1 MEKKRIWL
9 PVLCL
14 LFLLACAAAGC
25 GRESAPAGTREDGE
39 YWIYYLD
46 ASGTRLT
53 PNAYQTETT
62 DTDQLVEELMG
73 QLRSV
78 PQELDSQS
86 AIPEKVE
93 YRGFH
98 REETVVYLTFS
109 DSYNSMKADQEIL
122 CRAALARTLTQAE
135 GVNYISILAGEQP
148 LLNSKGQP
156 VGVISGNDFIDSISD
171 VNAYEKTTLTLYFT
185 DEKGELL
192 YPETREVV
200 HNVNTSMAQLVL
212 EELIAGPEAFRLCP
226 TIPSTTELINVS
238 VNDNVCYINFDED
251 FLSGSGT
258 LAVADYIPIYSI
270 VNSLAEAAGINRVQI
285 SVNGSGNVKF
295 RDSISLDTQF
305 ERNLNYIG
313 GK

>member
-1 MEKKRIWL
+1 
-9 PVLCL
+9 
-14 LFLLACAAAGC
+14 
-25 GRESAPAGTREDGE
+25 
-39 YWIYYLD
+39 
-46 ASGTRLT
+46 
-53 PNAYQTETT
+53 
-62 DTDQLVEELMG
+62 MG

-305 ERNLNYIG
+305 ERNLDYIG